1 MPKYIVEQLSLFRNV
16 YVIEADSEEE
26 AVKIS
31 EVADDNWQEF
41 MGQLKIDC
49 QEYTEE
55 HINLFRKKEFFWEG
69 TAMKDQDGFVAYIH
83 SNGEISESK
92 QMKVPD

>member
-1 MPKYIVEQLSLFRNV
+1 MAIAS
-16 YVIEADSEEE
+16 
-26 AVKIS
+26 
-31 EVADDNWQEF
+31 VADDNWQEF

-69 TAMKDQDGFVAYIH
+69 TAMKDKDGFVAYIH
-83 SNGEISESK
+83 SNGEISETK
-92 QMKVPD
+92 QMRVPD